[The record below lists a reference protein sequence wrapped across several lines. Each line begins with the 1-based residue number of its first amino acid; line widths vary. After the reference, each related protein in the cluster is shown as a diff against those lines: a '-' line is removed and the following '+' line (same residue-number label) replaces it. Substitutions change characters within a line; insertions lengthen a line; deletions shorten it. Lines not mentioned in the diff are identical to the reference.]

1 MRHTFEVDN
10 EEYALLEEAARRQ
23 GSTPDALFQA
33 WLKGVTSTSQREIE
47 EARARWQSLGPS
59 VQAPS
64 DEELAL
70 HPLLRVIGIGAVD
83 EPGWADEHDAVF
95 GGTVD
100 HEGDDGE

>member
-1 MRHTFEVDN
+1 MHHTFEVD
-10 EEYALLEEAARRQ
+10 EDEYALLEQIARRQ
-23 GSTPDALFQA
+23 DSTPDALFQA
-33 WLKGVTSTSQREIE
+33 WLKCVTNGQREIE
-47 EARARWQSLGPS
+47 EARQRWKALGPS

-95 GGTVD
+95 GGTAE
-100 HEGDDGE
+100 HEVDDGE